1 MFGSEKS
8 GKKEVASMFMS
19 VAIGLHLLVVV
30 RFGFPAIGGAKAAVA
45 KDGSEAIG
53 DSRKRI
59 HDYESRHKPGF
70 FICKHFFLQ

>member
-1 MFGSEKS
+1 
-8 GKKEVASMFMS
+8 MFMS
-19 VAIGLHLLVVV
+19 VAIGQHLRAVVQ
-30 RFGFPAIGGAKAAVA
+30 FGFLVIGEGKVAVA
-45 KDGSEAIG
+45 RDGSEAIG